1 MLKQVLKCGF
11 IKTGKKQ
18 PIVVLTVTKISD
30 LQNIIIPFFQKNP
43 LQGTKL
49 QDFLDFAKAAK
60 IVEDKAHLTSTGLE
74 RIKKIKEG
82 MNSKRKF

>member
-11 IKTGKKQ
+11 VKTGKKQ
-18 PIVVLTVTKISD
+18 QIVVLTVTKISD
-30 LQNIIIPFFQKNP
+30 IQNIIIPFFQKNP

-49 QDFLDFAKAAK
+49 EDFLDFAKAAK
-60 IVEDKAHLTSTGLE
+60 IVGDKAHLTSTGLE

>member
-30 LQNIIIPFFQKNP
+30 IQNIIIPFFQKNP
-43 LQGTKL
+43 LQGAKL

-60 IVEDKAHLTSTGLE
+60 IIEDKTHLTSTGLE
-74 RIKKIKEG
+74 IIKKIKEG